1 MIEMENI
8 PRNSEDSEEIRRK
21 IKFNSGIFRKT
32 GLTVRQFS
40 RASFYFMER
49 ERAATLREM
58 IPQID
63 TLWGRNSYS
72 SFNRGIVPQYV
83 SWQTKKHIQQEVQ
96 QTAWSDVYSRTK
108 TCEFIG
114 RWGDMNNEEQCGI
127 ELNSPGRTDI
137 VYPLAIGH
145 WYGMESA
152 RIIGL
157 SVATTTLVH
166 LTNAQTENK

>member
-63 TLWGRNSYS
+63 TL
-72 SFNRGIVPQYV
+72 
-83 SWQTKKHIQQEVQ
+83 
-96 QTAWSDVYSRTK
+96 
-108 TCEFIG
+108 
-114 RWGDMNNEEQCGI
+114 
-127 ELNSPGRTDI
+127 
-137 VYPLAIGH
+137 
-145 WYGMESA
+145 
-152 RIIGL
+152 
-157 SVATTTLVH
+157 
-166 LTNAQTENK
+166 